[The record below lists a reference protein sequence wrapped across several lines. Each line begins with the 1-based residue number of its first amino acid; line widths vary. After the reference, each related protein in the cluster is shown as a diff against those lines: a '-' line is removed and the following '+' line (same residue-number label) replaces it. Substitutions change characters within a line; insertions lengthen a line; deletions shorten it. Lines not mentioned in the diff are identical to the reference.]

1 MFLLGDRAQLDIQP
15 CGRKTKIKKHGLTFG
30 TWNVRTLLDNE
41 SREER
46 RTALIGRTLRK
57 YHVDIAALSETRLA
71 EESSM
76 EEVGAGYTYFWKGKP
91 DGAPRTG
98 GVGFA
103 IRTSLTRDLESLPRG
118 VSDRIMVLRLKL
130 NQDCYATIVSVY
142 APTMTHTDESKDAF
156 YEELDRVLQG
166 IRLKD
171 KLIVLGDFN
180 ARVGADHDLWPRTL
194 GKHGIGKCNSNGELL
209 LSACAA
215 HDLLITNTAFQ
226 QAAKHKTT
234 WMHPRSKHWH
244 MLDYVIVRRRDRR
257 DVNITRALRGSGWL
271 SDHLLVRSIMKL
283 QVTLPERRQRQPQ
296 TRKLNV
302 KALADADKIK
312 ELGEGLKSHITINCD
327 TAGDNP
333 EEATDIENLWKSF
346 RDSTLNVATDVLGF
360 VKRKHQDW
368 FDENDEEIE
377 PLLSAM
383 HAAHR
388 DFIGSKQSPALK
400 KTYLECKRAAQKRLR
415 QMKNKWWEDKAAEL
429 QEAADTHNTKALFDG
444 LKAVY
449 GPRSNGSAPILSAD
463 NSTLLLDKSEI
474 LSRWAEHFNAL
485 LNKQSVVSEE
495 ALRDT
500 PQLPTLEQLDLP
512 PNCAEVTKAIKQQSS
527 GKAAGPDG
535 IPPEVYKCGGAHMA
549 SALTKLFRAFWT
561 KGDVPQELKD
571 ASIIHLYKRK
581 GNRSQCD
588 NHRGISLLS
597 IAGKILARVILN
609 RLTTEVIGKVYPESQ
624 CGFRSGRGTADMVF
638 AYRQLQE
645 KCIEQNQPLYT
656 VFVDLTKAFDTVSRD
671 GLWKLLH
678 KIGCP
683 ERIITI
689 IRAFHDGMKGRVFDN
704 GNFSEPF
711 SISNGAKQGCVLA
724 PTLFGIVFA
733 LMLQYAFRE
742 LDLGVYLQV
751 RCDGGVFNLRRFLA
765 RTKITEFLIRD
776 LLYADDCAL
785 SAHSLEDIQAIVD
798 RFSDAAKKFGLTISI
813 KKTELMYQP
822 RPNEDHYDPVVT
834 IDDTELASVK
844 NFCYLG
850 SVMSFNGS
858 LDDEITQRISKAS
871 VAFGRLTHRLWKSHD
886 VKLRTKIGVYR
897 AAVLSSLL
905 YCCETWTPYRRHIR
919 KLEAFHMRC
928 LRRICNIR
936 WQDRVPNT
944 DVLEK
949 CGLTS
954 IEALLVNSQLR
965 WAGHVVRMSDE
976 RIPKA
981 LLYGQ
986 LKGCTRRVGRPRLR
1000 YKDTLK
1006 HNLKTSKLNTN
1017 TWEAEATNRSA
1028 WRNLCR
1034 VAVGE
1039 FEKSRI
1045 AAAKEK
1051 RAARKSRVPPP
1062 NAVFACSKCD
1072 KLCLSRIGLLSH
1084 ERAHARRD
1092 ACPS

>member
-1 MFLLGDRAQLDIQP
+1 
-15 CGRKTKIKKHGLTFG
+15 
-30 TWNVRTLLDNE
+30 
-41 SREER
+41 
-46 RTALIGRTLRK
+46 
-57 YHVDIAALSETRLA
+57 
-71 EESSM
+71 M
-76 EEVGAGYTYFWKGKP
+76 EEVGAGYTFFWKGKP

-103 IRTSLTRDLESLPRG
+103 IRTSLARSLDSLPRG
-118 VSDRIMVLRLKL
+118 DSDRIMVLRLKL
-130 NQDCYATIVSVY
+130 NDDCYATIVSAY

-156 YEELDRVLQG
+156 YDDLDRVL
-166 IRLKD
+166 RDTRKKD

-180 ARVGADHDLWPRTL
+180 ARVGADNSLWPKTL

-209 LSACAA
+209 LSECAA
-215 HDLLITNTAFQ
+215 HDLLITNTTFH
-226 QAAKHKTT
+226 QAAKFKAT

-257 DVNITRALRGSGWL
+257 DVNITRAMRGSGWL
-271 SDHLLVRSIMKL
+271 SDHLLVRSVMKL
-283 QVTLPERRQRQPQ
+283 HVTLPERRQRQPQ
-296 TRKLNV
+296 ARKFNV
-302 KALADADKIK
+302 NALADADKAK
-312 ELGEGLKSHITINCD
+312 ELSEELRSQINIDFD
-327 TAGDNP
+327 TN
-333 EEATDIENLWKSF
+333 EAAPDDARDIEDLWKRF
-346 RDSTLNVATDVLGF
+346 RDSILNVATEVLGF
-360 VKRKHQDW
+360 VERKHQDW

-377 PLLSAM
+377 PLLNAM
-383 HAAHR
+383 HVAHR
-388 DFIGSKQSPALK
+388 NFIGNKQSSVLK
-400 KTYLECKRAAQKRLR
+400 KAYLESKRSAQRRLR
-415 QMKNKWWEDKAAEL
+415 HMKNKWWEDKAAEL
-429 QEAADTHNTKALFDG
+429 QEAADKHNTKALFEG

-449 GPRSNGSAPILSAD
+449 GPRSNSSTPILTAD

-474 LSRWAEHFNAL
+474 LSRWAEHFNTL
-485 LNKQSVVSEE
+485 LNKQSVVSNE
-495 ALRDT
+495 ALHDI
-500 PQLPTLEQLDLP
+500 PQLPTLVQLDHP
-512 PNCAEVTKAIKQQSS
+512 PTCAEVTKAIKQQSS
-527 GKAAGPDG
+527 GKAPGPDG

-549 SALTKLFRAFWT
+549 SVMTKLFKAFWI

-597 IAGKILARVILN
+597 IAGKILARVVLN
-609 RLTTEVIGKVYPESQ
+609 RLTTEVIDKVYPESQ

-645 KCIEQNQPLYT
+645 KCNEQNQPLYT

-683 ERIITI
+683 QRITNI
-689 IRAFHDGMKGRVFDN
+689 IRAFHDGMKGRVYDN

-751 RCDGGVFNLRRFLA
+751 RFDGGVFNLRRFSA
-765 RTKITEFLIRD
+765 RTKITEFLVRD

-798 RFSDAAKKFGLTISI
+798 SFSDAAKKFGLTISI

-822 RPNEDHYDPVVT
+822 RQNEEHYDPVVT
-834 IDDTELASVK
+834 IDGTELTSVK
-844 NFCYLG
+844 SFCYLG

-871 VAFGRLTHRLWKSHD
+871 VAFGRLTHRLWKNHD

-897 AAVLSSLL
+897 AVVLTSLL
-905 YCCETWTPYRRHIR
+905 YCCETWTPYRRHI
-919 KLEAFHMRC
+919 KQLEAFHMRC

-944 DVLEK
+944 DILEK

-954 IEALLVNSQLR
+954 IEALLINSQMR
-965 WAGHVVRMSDE
+965 WAGHVVRMNDE

-986 LKGCTRRVGRPRLR
+986 LKDCGRHAGRPRLR
-1000 YKDTLK
+1000 YKDNLK
-1006 HNLKTSKLNTN
+1006 HNLKICKMNMK
-1017 TWEAEATNRSA
+1017 TWEADATNRPS
-1028 WRNLCR
+1028 WRSECR
-1034 VAVGE
+1034 VAVEE
-1039 FEKSRI
+1039 FEKNRT

-1051 RAARKSRVPPP
+1051 RAARKAGVPLP
-1062 NAVFACSKCD
+1062 NAAFACSKCD
-1072 KLCLSRIGLLSH
+1072 KTCLSRSGLLSH
-1084 ERAHARRD
+1084 ERRHARRD
-1092 ACPS
+1092 APPS